1 MARTYA
7 TAQRAIIF
15 WGMGISQHVHGTDNA
30 RCLIS
35 LALMSGQV
43 GRPGTGL
50 HPLRGQNNVQGASD
64 AGLIPMMFPDYGRV
78 TKDAV
83 RERFEELWGTKLD
96 PEPGLTVVEIVHA
109 IHAGEIRGMYIMGE
123 NPAMSDPDAHHA
135 REALAKLEHLV
146 VQDLFLTETAM
157 YADVVLPASA
167 WPEKDGTVTNTNRQV
182 QMGRTALPLPGEAR
196 QDWWIIQEIARRIG
210 LDWRYEHPRDVYAE
224 MARAMPSLAQHH
236 LGAARARELGHL
248 PVRRARTPPGHD
260 IVFGDRF
267 PTDDGRGRFTP
278 AAIVPPDELPDEIY
292 PMVLTTGRQLE
303 HWHTGAMTR
312 RATLSRR
319 ARAGGD
325 GEPAPEGAAPARRG
339 AGRGDPGH
347 DPARRDRAQGAHRP
361 RGARGH
367 GVHPVRL
374 RRGRG
379 QHPDQPAARPDRQ
392 DPGVQ
397 VLRRPGR
404 EGRGAG
410 PGGGVGR
417 PWETVMASVTHESWE
432 QFYDR
437 VVVRGRNWPRGLW
450 FAAVED
456 GLRAALPGHSPLLA
470 QYRKDIGELAEI
482 ERAGAVSHHDTTRVQ
497 QLEAE
502 IKRLIGVADQSIR
515 ENADQ
520 PPARSQTRIGFWLG
534 ALTLGIIMFC
544 GGLLGATYYLQQRTT
559 ERMQLDIAAL
569 QQRLME
575 QAAGQRSALE
585 LRIRSVDRVKEEL
598 LALQAELRANVDEFN
613 KLMSA
618 SLRSLSTVGDSA
630 IAGLE
635 RQVLDPDRAT
645 SETSNSLRERAATLE
660 RQLDQVD
667 GSLSML
673 AQRLPQLDSGVNRL
687 AERLETT
694 AAGFERVEAQV
705 ATIQA
710 QAPEL
715 ALWLEGQRQT
725 LAQDLEGRGVSL
737 GELGA
742 EITGLR
748 DALEDSRGQLV
759 DVSAS
764 LEEDLARVKQQGV
777 DLEQALGQVRAAEQ
791 QASALVT
798 QVDAEFKTVQDTVQ
812 EKVDAL
818 VSELAEQAK
827 RATLHSDEIVQR
839 VEAEAARRLET
850 ATEQAIDGLNQA
862 HEAQLA
868 ELKTW
873 ASEVQAELEQTRT
886 ALVAG
891 WRGLDE
897 AVAKRQSK
905 ALTDLDQYAATLE
918 IRVQEFLKALDV
930 IAARPGG

>member
-1 MARTYA
+1 
-7 TAQRAIIF
+7 
-15 WGMGISQHVHGTDNA
+15 
-30 RCLIS
+30 
-35 LALMSGQV
+35 
-43 GRPGTGL
+43 
-50 HPLRGQNNVQGASD
+50 
-64 AGLIPMMFPDYGRV
+64 
-78 TKDAV
+78 
-83 RERFEELWGTKLD
+83 
-96 PEPGLTVVEIVHA
+96 
-109 IHAGEIRGMYIMGE
+109 
-123 NPAMSDPDAHHA
+123 
-135 REALAKLEHLV
+135 
-146 VQDLFLTETAM
+146 
-157 YADVVLPASA
+157 
-167 WPEKDGTVTNTNRQV
+167 
-182 QMGRTALPLPGEAR
+182 
-196 QDWWIIQEIARRIG
+196 
-210 LDWRYEHPRDVYAE
+210 
-224 MARAMPSLAQHH
+224 
-236 LGAARARELGHL
+236 
-248 PVRRARTPPGHD
+248 
-260 IVFGDRF
+260 
-267 PTDDGRGRFTP
+267 
-278 AAIVPPDELPDEIY
+278 
-292 PMVLTTGRQLE
+292 
-303 HWHTGAMTR
+303 
-312 RATLSRR
+312 
-319 ARAGGD
+319 
-325 GEPAPEGAAPARRG
+325 
-339 AGRGDPGH
+339 
-347 DPARRDRAQGAHRP
+347 
-361 RGARGH
+361 
-367 GVHPVRL
+367 
-374 RRGRG
+374 
-379 QHPDQPAARPDRQ
+379 
-392 DPGVQ
+392 
-397 VLRRPGR
+397 
-404 EGRGAG
+404 
-410 PGGGVGR
+410 
-417 PWETVMASVTHESWE
+417 MASVTHESWE

-437 VVVRGRNWPRGLW
+437 VVVRGGKWPRGLW

-456 GLRAALPGHSPLLA
+456 ALRAALPAQSPLLA
-470 QYRKDIGELAEI
+470 QYRQDIGELAEI
-482 ERAGAVSHHDTTRVQ
+482 ERAGAASPHDTTRLQ

-502 IKRLIGVADQSIR
+502 IKRLIGIADQSIR
-515 ENADQ
+515 ESADQ
-520 PPARSQTRIGFWLG
+520 PPARSQTRLGFWLG

-559 ERMQLDIAAL
+559 ARMQLDIAAL

-598 LALQAELRANVDEFN
+598 FALQAELRANVDEFN

-635 RQVLDPDRAT
+635 RQVLDPES

-687 AERLETT
+687 AERLGTT

-777 DLEQALGQVRAAEQ
+777 DLEQALGRVRTAEQ

-798 QVDAEFKTVQDTVQ
+798 QVDAEFKSVQDTVQ
-812 EKVDAL
+812 EKVDGL
-818 VSELAEQAK
+818 VAELAEQAK
-827 RATLHSDEIVQR
+827 RATLHSEEIVQR

-873 ASEVQAELEQTRT
+873 AADVQAELEQTRA
-886 ALVAG
+886 ALVGG
-891 WRGLDE
+891 WRGMDD
-897 AVAKRQSK
+897 AVAERQSK

-918 IRVQEFLKALDV
+918 VRIRKFLKALDV
-930 IAARPGG
+930 IVARPGG